1 MGDKPK
7 TVASRVLPAV
17 AMLMLAACAGEGPEA
32 RLRAVVYAMEAAVE
46 ARRPADFIAHVDES
60 FTNRDGLDRQSLRGV
75 LASQVMGNQT
85 IEVILGS
92 PEIVLHGERAT
103 LTVEATLIG
112 GRYLPERGERLRI
125 TSGWREVDG
134 EWVCYTADWE
144 RL

>member
-1 MGDKPK
+1 MGDKTK
-7 TVASRVLPAV
+7 AALQRALVMVSIALLS
-17 AMLMLAACAGEGPEA
+17 ACAGEGPEA
-32 RLRAVVYAMEAAVE
+32 RLRTVVAAMETAVE
-46 ARRPADFIAHVDES
+46 ARRPADFVAHVDES
-60 FTNRDGLDRQSLRGV
+60 FTNREGLDRQSLRGV
-75 LASQVMGNQT
+75 LASQVMGNER

-103 LTVEATLIG
+103 LTVDATLIG

-125 TSGWREVDG
+125 VSGWREVDG